1 LKAKEGDMLPESVK
15 TKTRTILIIDDEI
28 KILLGVRV
36 LLERNGYKV
45 IMCEDGPC
53 GIKMAGEFLPDL
65 IICDIMMPLMDG
77 FKVREKISANP
88 LIQDIPF
95 LFLSARASQTD
106 KLKGFAGGADDYI
119 TKPFDPHELVARIK
133 AVFRRQELNDKS
145 TTLEVDFQI
154 DRIKTEI
161 SNNISHE
168 LRTPMTQILLS
179 LDMILRTKYDD
190 LNELKWFVETAVS
203 QSHRLNAVIDDLTF
217 LNSYDMGNRQTFRQL
232 INIKNDFDHPVS
244 LRQDLYA
251 EKNLQVQ
258 INIGEGVVIHAPR
271 REFRQAIS
279 HLVDNSLKFAPPKTP
294 VLIVLT
300 ANGNGGCILTVTNHG
315 PGVPAELHEKVFE
328 RYYQISQG
336 ITREYGGLGV
346 GLTIARAIAR
356 SLNGDVKILQQTGG
370 FTIQMVLPPAR
381 LQGPW

>member
-1 LKAKEGDMLPESVK
+1 MLLPNVK
-15 TKTRTILIIDDEI
+15 TKKEKLSILVIDDDLPMLMGL
-28 KILLGVRV
+28 KV
-36 LLERNGYKV
+36 LLERSGYQV
-45 IMCEDGPC
+45 STSENSRA
-53 GIKMAGEFLPDL
+53 GIEMAEAMHPDL

-300 ANGNGGCILTVTNHG
+300 ANGNGGCILTVTDHG